1 MVYCTV
7 DGPVLWFFPVYHK
20 LLWFAGTSWNN
31 QLQVGCRLSWA
42 LITFKWSSDWS
53 LGCWPVL
60 QIKKSHKH
68 LFDVASQSLHKHP
81 LNKPAV
87 LLAKVYL
94 VGCIPT
100 PLKNMSSSL
109 GIIIPNIWNNKI
121 HVPNHQPDN
130 YITIDVFPSY
140 KLPFI
145 RDFPWP
151 CSKPRISW
159 NIDGIWIAC
168 FRFIPSSPIYGT
180 VGIFRPWNWAD
191 CKRVHRILW
200 WINVD

>member
-7 DGPVLWFFPVYHK
+7 DGPVLWFFLVYHK

-31 QLQVGCRLSWA
+31 PLQVGCRVSWA
-42 LITFKWSSDWS
+42 LVTFKWSSDWS
-53 LGCWPVL
+53 LGCWPDL

-109 GIIIPNIWNNKI
+109 GIIIPNIWKNKI
-121 HVPNHQPDN
+121 HVPNHQPGL
-130 YITIDVFPSY
+130 YIVIGFTSLAWTYIDLELSNWHYPN
-140 KLPFI
+140 PFI
-145 RDFPWP
+145 VLEWI
-151 CSKPRISW
+151 RIVYII
-159 NIDGIWIAC
+159 NIHI
-168 FRFIPSSPIYGT
+168 
-180 VGIFRPWNWAD
+180 
-191 CKRVHRILW
+191 H
-200 WINVD
+200 

>member
-1 MVYCTV
+1 M
-7 DGPVLWFFPVYHK
+7 
-20 LLWFAGTSWNN
+20 
-31 QLQVGCRLSWA
+31 
-42 LITFKWSSDWS
+42 
-53 LGCWPVL
+53 

-109 GIIIPNIWNNKI
+109 GIIIPNIWKNKI

-151 CSKPRISW
+151 CSKPPTTVSIKCFKRHP
-159 NIDGIWIAC
+159 NNLVTNAGGMIDDLPRLRPAEKH
-168 FRFIPSSPIYGT
+168 SSSRCMPAT
-180 VGIFRPWNWAD
+180 AR
-191 CKRVHRILW
+191 RT
-200 WINVD
+200 